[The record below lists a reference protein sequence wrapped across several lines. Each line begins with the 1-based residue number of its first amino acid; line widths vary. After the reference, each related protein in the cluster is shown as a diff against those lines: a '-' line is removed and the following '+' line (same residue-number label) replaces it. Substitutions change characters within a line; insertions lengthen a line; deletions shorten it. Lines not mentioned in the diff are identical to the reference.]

1 MTEES
6 EAQRPMSDQADETP
20 TLPTPSAVPG
30 PNGPSPWQGPP
41 AWGSA
46 PQGWPPPPAPP
57 VGPLSPPTAPP
68 TPPLT
73 PQGLG
78 SPGPQA
84 AESAA
89 GLPPRP
95 TFGSAGGP
103 AYNQGTGPTYS
114 QAPYGNAPGTPY
126 SQGGAPY
133 GSPAGGAAPAWNY
146 GYPPASWGPPP
157 TSTGPSK
164 GARRV
169 LAAVAI
175 VVLVLASA
183 GVGAAVSA
191 AVHSN
196 STNTANAPFGN
207 NSGNSSGTNNPF
219 GNGSGTGTGT
229 GNGFGSGTGT
239 GSGLGNGNGTGTGT
253 GSNSSGSSTGS
264 SSTPP
269 AAILSKVNP
278 SIVDIYTK
286 INTGNGEAEAAGTG
300 MILTSSGEVLTNNHV
315 IDGATSIRV
324 VIVATGESHTAKL
337 VGFDVVDDV
346 AVLQI
351 DNVSGLKTITTA
363 DADKVEIGD
372 SVVAIGN
379 AGGRGGTPASS
390 AGSVT
395 ALDQKVTAGD
405 ASSGDSETLHGMIQ
419 MSAPI
424 EPGDSGGALV
434 NSDGDVIGMNTAA
447 AQSDDFFGQSGSTTA
462 FAIPINKALD
472 IVHQIE
478 AGKNS
483 DTVHVGER
491 GILGVQ
497 VQNASAN
504 GAAPVASGAAIAA
517 ANSGGPAANAGLSGG
532 DVITSIDGKTVTNAS
547 DLTTM
552 MFTYHPGDKVDVGWV
567 DSSNNSHHADVTLVA
582 GPPT

>member
-6 EAQRPMSDQADETP
+6 EAQRPMGDQSDDTP
-20 TLPTPSAVPG
+20 TVPTPSAGPNPNPG
-30 PNGPSPWQGPP
+30 PTSKWQVPP
-41 AWGSA
+41 VWGSA
-46 PQGWPPPPAPP
+46 QQGWPPPPAPP
-57 VGPLSPPTAPP
+57 SGPLGPPTAPP
-68 TPPLT
+68 TPPVG
-73 PQGLG
+73 PRGAE
-78 SPGPQA
+78 SAAPQA
-84 AESAA
+84 AGSAA

-95 TFGSAGGP
+95 TFGQAGGP
-103 AYNQGTGPTYS
+103 AYGPNTGPTYS
-114 QAPYGNAPGTPY
+114 QAAYGNAPGTPY

-169 LAAVAI
+169 LAAIAI

-191 AVHSN
+191 AVNSK
-196 STNTANAPFGN
+196 STNTANSPF
-207 NSGNSSGTNNPF
+207 GNSSGNGSPF
-219 GNGSGTGTGT
+219 GNGSGTGL
-229 GNGFGSGTGT
+229 GNGS
-239 GSGLGNGNGTGTGT
+239 GSGLGTGNSSGNST
-253 GSNSSGSSTGS
+253 GSNSA
-264 SSTPP
+264 PP

-278 SIVDIYTK
+278 SVVDIYTK
-286 INTGNGEAEAAGTG
+286 INTGSGEGEAAGTG

-324 VIVATGESHTAKL
+324 VIVASGESRTAKL
-337 VGFDVVDDV
+337 VGYDVVDDV
-346 AVLQI
+346 ALLQI
-351 DNVSGLKTITTA
+351 ENASGLKAITTA
-363 DADKVEIGD
+363 DASKVQIGD
-372 SVVAIGN
+372 NVVAIGN

-424 EPGDSGGALV
+424 QPGDSGGPLV
-434 NSDGDVIGMNTAA
+434 NSDGNVIGMNTAA
-447 AQSDDFFGQSGSTTA
+447 AQSDDFFGQSGSNTA

-478 AGKNS
+478 AGTDS
-483 DTVHVGER
+483 DTVHIGER

-497 VQNASAN
+497 VRNASAN
-504 GAAPVASGAAIAA
+504 AAAPIASGAAIAA

-567 DSSNNSHHADVTLVA
+567 DSSGSSHHATVTLIP

>member
-6 EAQRPMSDQADETP
+6 EAQRPMSDQSDDTP
-20 TLPTPSAVPG
+20 TEPTPSAA
-30 PNGPSPWQGPP
+30 PSPTPDTSKWQGPS

-46 PQGWPPPPAPP
+46 QQGWPPPPAPP
-57 VGPLSPPTAPP
+57 SGPLTPPTAPAA
-68 TPPLT
+68 
-73 PQGLG
+73 
-78 SPGPQA
+78 PQA

-95 TFGSAGGP
+95 AFGPTGGA
-103 AYNQGTGPTYS
+103 AYGPTTGAAYGQNAGPTYS
-114 QAPYGNAPGTPY
+114 QAPGAPYGQNAGPTYSQAPGAPYGNAPGTPY

-133 GSPAGGAAPAWNY
+133 GSPAGGPAPAWNS

-164 GARRV
+164 GARRL
-169 LAAVAI
+169 LAAIAI

-196 STNTANAPFGN
+196 GTSTADAPIANG
-207 NSGNSSGTNNPF
+207 SGNGSAF
-219 GNGSGTGTGT
+219 GNGS
-229 GNGFGSGTGT
+229 GNGFGSGSGT
-239 GSGLGNGNGTGTGT
+239 GSGLGTGN
-253 GSNSSGSSTGS
+253 SNSSGTPSS
-264 SSTPP
+264 
-269 AAILSKVNP
+269 AIVSKVNP
-278 SIVDIYTK
+278 SVVDIYTK
-286 INTGNGEAEAAGTG
+286 INTGSGQGEAAGTG

-324 VIVATGESHTAKL
+324 VIVATGESRTAKL
-337 VGFDVVDDV
+337 LGFDVVDDV

-351 DNVSGLKTITTA
+351 DNVSGLKAISTA
-363 DADKVEIGD
+363 DAGKVQIGD
-372 SVVAIGN
+372 NVVAIGN
-379 AGGRGGTPASS
+379 AGGRGGTPAAS

-424 EPGDSGGALV
+424 QPGDSGGPLV
-434 NSDGDVIGMNTAA
+434 DSGGNVIGMNTAA
-447 AQSDDFFGQSGSTTA
+447 AQSDNFFGQSGTSTA

-472 IVHQIE
+472 IAGQIE

-483 DTVHVGER
+483 DTIHVGER

-497 VQNASAN
+497 VQNASQN
-504 GAAPVASGAAIAA
+504 GAAPIASGAAIAA
-517 ANSGGPAANAGLSGG
+517 AQNGGPAANAGLSGG

-567 DSSNNSHHADVTLVA
+567 DSSGSSHHASVTLVP